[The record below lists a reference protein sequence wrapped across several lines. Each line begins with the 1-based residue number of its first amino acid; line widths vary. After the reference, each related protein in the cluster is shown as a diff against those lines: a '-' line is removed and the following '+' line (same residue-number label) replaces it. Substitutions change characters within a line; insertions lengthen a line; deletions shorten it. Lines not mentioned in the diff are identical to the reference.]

1 MVEIIATF
9 MVSIVI
15 SALIGLLIFRYSKR
29 RSRGRAFEIVAGG
42 LAFGLIMVVSL
53 PTLWFVGWRL
63 PSTDMI
69 EFTRPTDLTVR
80 FIDGTADGASVT
92 LAFQRETSD
101 YEDFSVSVSL
111 VDQDATEFIAR
122 ILKPSD
128 QVVSLRTGQG
138 CPSSPAATEVFSEE
152 CSTTINGQ
160 SFDLR
165 WIATPHRAA
174 VVEFVASSE
183 QLQLKNYGQNTSAF
197 VAAGGRDVCEWRNPD
212 GSLWRSGSNRSGISC
227 VPTRLGQDRN
237 ALEVSN
243 ADTIVDLA
251 RGEFRFLV
259 EILTTL
265 GVSRGTFGW
274 LAVLGALVSGFL
286 GSGWLWKVLEAR
298 RGGNERAS
306 G

>member
-1 MVEIIATF
+1 MIEIIATF
-9 MVSIVI
+9 MVSIVL
-15 SALIGLLIFRYSKR
+15 SAFIGFLIYRYSKR
-29 RSRGRAFEIVAGG
+29 RSRGRVFEIVAGG
-42 LAFGLIMVVSL
+42 LAFGLILIASL

-69 EFTRPTDLTVR
+69 EFARPTDLTVR
-80 FIDGTADGASVT
+80 FIDGTPDGASVT
-92 LAFQRETSD
+92 LAFQRETPD
-101 YEDFSVSVSL
+101 YEDFSVSISL
-111 VDQDATEFIAR
+111 VDQDAIDFTAR
-122 ILKPSD
+122 ILKPSE

-138 CPSSPAATEVFSEE
+138 CPPSSAATDVFSEA
-152 CSTTINGQ
+152 CSATGNGQ
-160 SFDLR
+160 SFGLR

-174 VVEFVASSE
+174 VVEFVVSSE
-183 QLQLKNYGQNTSAF
+183 QLQLQHYGQNASAF
-197 VAAGGRDVCEWRNPD
+197 VTAGGRDVCEWRNPD

-227 VPTRLGQDRN
+227 VPVQLDQNRV

-265 GVSRGTFGW
+265 GVSRGTYGW
-274 LAVLGALVSGFL
+274 LALLGALVSGFL
-286 GSGWLWKVLEAR
+286 GSGWLWKVLDSR